1 MKIIEK
7 KQSVIN
13 LDDIEIGDVLVHS
26 RGAKYIVVG
35 GEFSVRCLRLD
46 DKMDKEPFS
55 LTDAYTNIPYMIKE
69 LFGCYSHEL
78 KLVKDAE
85 IHI

>member
-7 KQSVIN
+7 TGSPLRVS
-13 LDDIEIGDVLVHS
+13 DIEIGDVLVH
-26 RGAKYIVVG
+26 RGGAKYIVVG
-35 GEFSVRCLRLD
+35 TQFSVRCLRLD
-46 DKMDKEPFS
+46 NNMGKEPFS
-55 LTDAYTNIPYMIKE
+55 LTASYNNTSDMIKD
-69 LFGCYSHEL
+69 LFGYYSHEL